1 MSLKE
6 EVPFVKFILYSV
18 LLRLIA
24 LYFVTLKRVEN
35 WSLLLG
41 SPVECR
47 QSRQSL
53 QQISSYTSV
62 GFETT
67 CVPL

>member
-24 LYFVTLKRVEN
+24 LCNSQEGRELEPALRP
-35 WSLLLG
+35 LL
-41 SPVECR
+41 
-47 QSRQSL
+47 
-53 QQISSYTSV
+53 
-62 GFETT
+62 
-67 CVPL
+67 

>member
-6 EVPFVKFILYSV
+6 EVPFVKCILYSV

-24 LYFVTLKRVEN
+24 LYFVTLKRVVN

-41 SPVECR
+41 LSCR
-47 QSRQSL
+47 
-53 QQISSYTSV
+53 V
-62 GFETT
+62 
-67 CVPL
+67 